1 MINAGLGVPHEY
13 FNPVIMRQIAPRLG
27 LPTSIEG
34 LKWRCRSLRDRLPF
48 GRAGREAEICYLEQY
63 ITALI
68 PNRCLGGI
76 FAAKIH
82 FDQYLR
88 VLANPVGRKLLDGG
102 LFIYIFREDLLQQAV
117 SRNFAYLTGQWG
129 IDDTI
134 TTAPATQADLLEVKG
149 IDRELNTLAD
159 EDRGWRIFLAKNGLS
174 PLTVSYEQLCKDPH
188 RFVAAIADRIG
199 IDPATLPRDYAES
212 TAPASKSD
220 AALPSKQEVIRRYLT
235 CVRNLSGLGSM
246 GQPAS
251 EAIEPA
257 RPRALVNS

>member
-48 GRAGREAEICYLEQY
+48 GRADRQAEICYLKQY
-63 ITALI
+63 ISALI

-88 VLANPVGRKLLDGG
+88 VLDNPVGRKLLDGG
-102 LFIYIFREDLLQQAV
+102 LFIYIFREDLLSQAV
-117 SRNFAYLTGQWG
+117 SRNFAYITGQWG
-129 IDDTI
+129 IDDAI
-134 TTAPATQADLLEVKG
+134 TTTPAKQADLLEIKG
-149 IDRELNTLAD
+149 INRELNTLAD
-159 EDRGWRIFLAKNGLS
+159 EDRGWRIFLAKNGLF
-174 PLTVSYEQLCKDPH
+174 PLTVSYEQLCKDPNG
-188 RFVAAIADRIG
+188 FVTAIANRIG
-199 IDPATLPRDYAES
+199 IDPETLPRGYAEPS
-212 TAPASKSD
+212 AQASKIDS
-220 AALPSKQEVIRRYLT
+220 ALPSKEEVIRRYLT
-235 CVRNLSGLGSM
+235 SVRNLRGL
-246 GQPAS
+246 
-251 EAIEPA
+251 EATERSKSAAAEPT